1 MHSKHMNVLFMQDI
15 CKCHLLESK
24 QFIMLYKSSETNN
37 GMRRHAKA
45 LDAFKHY
52 AYLNVIT
59 I

>member
-1 MHSKHMNVLFMQDI
+1 MNVLFMQDI